1 MKSMRQTVFVV
12 LLLLHSIRV
21 CSEGHRT
28 EDIEFIS
35 HGDKLSGS
43 IIFPVNEE
51 IHSAVVFV
59 HGSGNQTRNVTW
71 AERFGISQ
79 AGWILDQKIIKVVG

>member
-1 MKSMRQTVFVV
+1 MRQTVFVV